1 MAEESDL
8 SRTEPASPRR
18 LQEARSAGDV
28 PRSAEL
34 TAWVVLLSAL
44 GVLVWQA
51 PSLLHALQAL
61 TEAAFVHAAQPLSP
75 VFLEA
80 AQSALW
86 AVLPVLV
93 AIFVAALVAPMLLS
107 GWVFAPQATQADLTR
122 ANPFKPLARLFSADA
137 LFDGTLALLKLVLVA
152 AALGWTLA
160 GGWPALQNQSGSAA
174 LGQTASW
181 IGRGVQALV
190 LALALAAALDAGW
203 RWWRYLRRHAMTWQ
217 ELLAEA
223 REAEGSP
230 EMRAQLRSRQ
240 QQAGQGGAPDRGAGA
255 DAMSPPSDGT
265 PSHSTKP
272 ANGQVA
278 GYPQPSPTRGEG
290 ANAGPKAI
298 DEVIG

>member
-18 LQEARSAGDV
+18 LHEARNAGDV

-44 GVLVWQA
+44 GVLAWQA
-51 PSLLHALQAL
+51 PRLLKALQAL

-75 VFLEA
+75 GFLEA
-80 AQSALW
+80 AQTALW

-107 GWVFAPQATQADLTR
+107 GWVYAPQAIQADLAR
-122 ANPFKPLARLFSADA
+122 ANPFKPFARLFSADS
-137 LFDGTLALLKLVLVA
+137 LFDGMLALLKLALVA
-152 AALGWTLA
+152 AAVGWALTS
-160 GGWPALQNQSGSAA
+160 GWPGLQGLTGGEASVA
-174 LGQTASW
+174 LGETAGW
-181 IGRGVQALV
+181 IGRGV
-190 LALALAAALDAGW
+190 LALAAALTLAAALDAGW

-217 ELLAEA
+217 EVVAEA
-223 REAEGSP
+223 REGEGSP
-230 EMRAQLRSRQ
+230 EMRARLRGRQ

-255 DAMSPPSDGT
+255 DAMSSPS
-265 PSHSTKP
+265 
-272 ANGQVA
+272 
-278 GYPQPSPTRGEG
+278 PQPSPSRGEG